1 MKNTKFIFVTGGVV
15 SSLGKGTLSAA
26 MGKLLQAR
34 GYRVTIQKFDP
45 YINIDPGTLNPLE
58 HGECYVTCDGHEADL
73 DLGHYERFLNIKT
86 TRANNITTGRI
97 YQTVISKERRGDY
110 LGKTVQVVPHIT
122 DEIKRS
128 MRQLSL
134 KGQYDFIITEI
145 GGTVGDI
152 ESLPFIESMR
162 QLRWE
167 LGSSNC
173 MCIHLAYVPYLAAA
187 KELKTKPVQHSVKQ
201 LLELGVQ
208 PDILVL
214 RTEHPLNTNIR
225 KKVALFCNVEE
236 KAVIECIDLPSIYEI
251 PLKVRQENL
260 DTIILE
266 KFNLPV
272 DTASDLQP
280 WIDFVNKMK
289 NATKKVRIGLVGKYT
304 SLPDAYIS
312 ITESLK
318 HASAHCDRCLDLRLI
333 SAEKIEECNV
343 EKTLS
348 GLDGILIG
356 PGYGVRG
363 IEGKITAL
371 KFAREHNLPTFG
383 ICLGMQCICIEFA
396 RNVLGIQDAT
406 STEFNPNTNDNVI
419 DLMDEQK
426 SVTNMG
432 GTMRLGD
439 FDCEV
444 DKNSIAYRAYQ
455 QEHIQERHRHRFE
468 FNNHFKE
475 RFEAAGMKCSGI
487 NPDSQLVEIMELS
500 DKKWYLGTQFH
511 PEYNSTVLNPNPL
524 FVDFIKACI
533 NK

>member
-15 SSLGKGTLSAA
+15 SSLGKGTLSAS

-97 YQTVISKERRGDY
+97 YQSVINKERRGDF

-167 LGSSNC
+167 LGSSHC

-214 RTEHPLNTNIR
+214 RTEHPLNAGIR

-260 DTIILE
+260 DKIILE
-266 KFNLPV
+266 KFNLPT
-272 DTASDLQP
+272 DTESDLQP
-280 WIDFVNKMK
+280 WTDFVNKMK
-289 NATKKVRIGLVGKYT
+289 SATKKVRIGLVGKYT

-318 HASAHCDRCLDLRLI
+318 HASAYSDRCLDLRLI
-333 SAEKIEECNV
+333 SAEKIEESNV

-383 ICLGMQCICIEFA
+383 ICLGKQCMCIEFA
-396 RNVLGIQDAT
+396 RNVLGIKDAT
-406 STEFNPNTNDNVI
+406 STEFNPNTVDNVI

-439 FDCEV
+439 FDCV
-444 DKNSIAYRAYQ
+444 IDTDSIAWRAYQ
-455 QEHIQERHRHRFE
+455 KELIQERHRHRFE
-468 FNNHFKE
+468 FNNHYKD
-475 RFEAAGMKCSGI
+475 RFIAAGMKCAGI
-487 NPDSQLVEIMELS
+487 NPDTQLVEMIELS

-524 FVDFIKACI
+524 FVDFIKACTT
-533 NK
+533 K